1 MNDIFN
7 NTIAES
13 NCIPVE
19 NVLFLRREIKPGA
32 TLKAII
38 PLLTVI
44 EIQNG
49 LNLQRISEMRIC
61 EAILSESVN
70 WN

>member
-32 TLKAII
+32 NLKAII

-49 LNLQRISEMRIC
+49 LNLKRISEMNRAS
-61 EAILSESVN
+61 EILSESVN

>member
-19 NVLFLRREIKPGA
+19 NVLFLRREVKPGS
-32 TLKAII
+32 TIKSVI
-38 PLLTVI
+38 PLLTII

-61 EAILSESVN
+61 ENILSNSIN
-70 WN
+70 SN

>member
-1 MNDIFN
+1 MNDIYN

-19 NVLFLRREIKPGA
+19 NVLFLRREIKPKA
-32 TLKAII
+32 TLKAIV
-38 PLLTVI
+38 PFLTII
-44 EIQNG
+44 ELQSG

-61 EAILSESVN
+61 ENILSNSIN
-70 WN
+70 NN